1 MHEEG
6 SIIKLQG
13 VGAPDARKADFCV
26 CVCVCVCVRA
36 CVRLRVCVSRKR
48 AKEQQRDEKNRIAQ
62 EQRNQKFNELLGL
75 GEREGVS

>member
-1 MHEEG
+1 
-6 SIIKLQG
+6 
-13 VGAPDARKADFCV
+13 
-26 CVCVCVCVRA
+26 
-36 CVRLRVCVSRKR
+36 VSRKR

>member
-1 MHEEG
+1 MRRAQKSNCKVAAPQRLE
-6 SIIKLQG
+6 KLT
-13 VGAPDARKADFCV
+13 
-26 CVCVCVCVRA
+26 CVR
-36 CVRLRVCVSRKR
+36 VRVRVRVCVSRKR